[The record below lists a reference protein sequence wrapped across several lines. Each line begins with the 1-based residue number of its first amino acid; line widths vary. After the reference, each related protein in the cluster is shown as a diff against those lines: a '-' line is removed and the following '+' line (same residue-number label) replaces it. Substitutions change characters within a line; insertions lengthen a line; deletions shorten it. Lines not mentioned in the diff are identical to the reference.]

1 MILDGKTL
9 ADASTQDEMLDMER
23 ARKRQEAMSQFTQM
37 ARQAAQEQAAQ
48 QAAQDPLNAIQRQI
62 AYNLVGAKQAYK
74 DALAN
79 GDTEGMAAAHG
90 AADSFRSQGNAI
102 GWNGDGYGQGVTL
115 EQAAQNLA
123 NNDARALANI
133 FYNQQNADDH
143 YTMEIANLLDK
154 GYSIDSA
161 KRMAAQSADRL
172 DRRNNAELI
181 DSFATY
187 GLDPR
192 GVLTNNGV
200 RILGELAQNGNSEL
214 ANFYANM
221 YAKPINEYDY
231 QNQIAKMGITQKDLL
246 ERMARQNDYATQAR
260 QENFQN
266 SEKMAILNNSLGL
279 NREIQLMQARVMAGV
294 MQKDAAHQWLVN
306 KYMAAGL
313 DEQSANVAA
322 LTSLNSRGGKGATGG
337 FNKDLAKELRE
348 TANSLYEQAEAA
360 ELAGDKNR
368 AAQLRQQADQYM
380 AQHTAM
386 LGGGK
391 SDSGDNMFGVDV
403 NNYDS
408 LQDAFQK
415 LINLNAKR
423 PWNEQKTKAELVEIF
438 LNKVGTNNPMAQDIV
453 AKAEWGD
460 SSETPAEKPAEQP
473 RQEPTTPRDDEPST
487 SSENI
492 GYKDNRS
499 AAGRIWDAVT
509 GALAPGWVKVRR
521 NGQDMTISRAAL
533 KPDDEIIE

>member
-23 ARKRQEAMSQFTQM
+23 ARKQQEAMSQFTQM

-90 AADSFRSQGNAI
+90 AADSFRNQGNAI
-102 GWNGDGYGQGVTL
+102 GWNGDGYGSDVSL

-231 QNQIAKMGITQKDLL
+231 QNQIAKMGITQRDLL
-246 ERMARQNDYATQAR
+246 ERMAKQNDYATQAR

-266 SEKMAILNNSLGL
+266 SKKMAILNNSLGL
-279 NREIQLMQARVMAGV
+279 SREIQLMQARVMAGV
-294 MQKDAAHQWLVN
+294 MQREEAHQWLVN

-322 LTSLNSRGGKGATGG
+322 LTSLNGKGGKGATGG
-337 FNKDLAKELRE
+337 FKNDKLVTALQKERE
-348 TANSLYEQAEAA
+348 NAQAMLAEAEA
-360 ELAGDKNR
+360 NGDKNAVQMWQQR
-368 AAQLRQQADQYM
+368 IADIQAQIDSAVGM
-380 AQHTAM
+380 
-386 LGGGK
+386 GGGK
-391 SDSGDNMFGVDV
+391 EQVDMSPFGDFDKFTDWIDQKLEENKQAGWPYSREQMYQLAKARGGAWADSVDWDGWYGTGGNEAKSEPVKPKSESEPPRRVAVSNTTINPSYNNGQQIVVPQGVQNQIAEAV
-403 NNYDS
+403 RGI
-408 LQDAFQK
+408 LQDAV
-415 LINLNAKR
+415 NGR
-423 PWNEQKTKAELVEIF
+423 TKID
-438 LNKVGTNNPMAQDIV
+438 PMR
-453 AKAEWGD
+453 E
-460 SSETPAEKPAEQP
+460 E
-473 RQEPTTPRDDEPST
+473 
-487 SSENI
+487 
-492 GYKDNRS
+492 Y
-499 AAGRIWDAVT
+499 
-509 GALAPGWVKVRR
+509 LR
-521 NGQDMTISRAAL
+521 NMTR
-533 KPDDEIIE
+533 

>member
-1 MILDGKTL
+1 MILDGKAL
-9 ADASTQDEMLDMER
+9 ADASLQDEMLETER
-23 ARKRQEAMSQFTQM
+23 ARKQEAMSQFTQM

-90 AADSFRSQGNAI
+90 AADSFRNQGNAI
-102 GWNGDGYGQGVTL
+102 GWNGDGYGQNVTL

-172 DRRNNAELI
+172 DRRNNAELL

-221 YAKPINEYDY
+221 YAKPVQNWGW
-231 QNQIAKMGITQKDLL
+231 QNQLIAADNANRYAT
-246 ERMARQNDYATQAR
+246 ERMEKGFAQQDKARHEGFAQQAFMAQLNSKLGIDKMLAQAQLGQVTREAAYNFGLNKLIEAGVPEDYARQL
-260 QENFQN
+260 
-266 SEKMAILNNSLGL
+266 MA
-279 NREIQLMQARVMAGV
+279 MQVAGI
-294 MQKDAAHQWLVN
+294 KT
-306 KYMAAGL
+306 GG
-313 DEQSANVAA
+313 S
-322 LTSLNSRGGKGATGG
+322 GKG
-337 FNKDLAKELRE
+337 
-348 TANSLYEQAEAA
+348 NS
-360 ELAGDKNR
+360 N
-368 AAQLRQQADQYM
+368 
-380 AQHTAM
+380 
-386 LGGGK
+386 GGK
-391 SDSGDNMFGVDV
+391 SGEGGMKISDANTIINQYRKWAEENPDADPASNPFKDGYDEAVAAMNGYSEAPLDP
-403 NNYDS
+403 NNYNNVVS
-408 LQDAFQK
+408 WATRICEENYRRGYQL
-415 LINLNAKR
+415 
-423 PWNEQKTKAELVEIF
+423 NEQQLMDVIRNAGGYGPQV
-438 LNKVGTNNPMAQDIV
+438 
-453 AKAEWGD
+453 
-460 SSETPAEKPAEQP
+460 AEQLK
-473 RQEPTTPRDDEPST
+473 QEGMLAG
-487 SSENI
+487 NG
-492 GYKDNRS
+492 GY
-499 AAGRIWDAVT
+499 GR
-509 GALAPGWVKVRR
+509 K
-521 NGQDMTISRAAL
+521 
-533 KPDDEIIE
+533 E

>member
-1 MILDGKTL
+1 MILDGKAL
-9 ADASTQDEMLDMER
+9 ADASLQDEMLETER
-23 ARKRQEAMSQFTQM
+23 ARKQQEAMSQFTQM

-90 AADSFRSQGNAI
+90 AADSFRNQGNAI

-172 DRRNNAELI
+172 DRRNNAELL

-221 YAKPINEYDY
+221 YAKPVQNWGW
-231 QNQIAKMGITQKDLL
+231 QNQLIAADNANRYATDRMEKGFAQQDKARHEGYAQQAFMAQLNNKLGIDKMLAQAQLGQVTREAAYNFGLNKLIEAGVPEDY
-246 ERMARQNDYATQAR
+246 ARQL
-260 QENFQN
+260 
-266 SEKMAILNNSLGL
+266 MA
-279 NREIQLMQARVMAGV
+279 MQVAGI
-294 MQKDAAHQWLVN
+294 KT
-306 KYMAAGL
+306 GG
-313 DEQSANVAA
+313 S
-322 LTSLNSRGGKGATGG
+322 GKG
-337 FNKDLAKELRE
+337 
-348 TANSLYEQAEAA
+348 NS
-360 ELAGDKNR
+360 N
-368 AAQLRQQADQYM
+368 
-380 AQHTAM
+380 
-386 LGGGK
+386 GGK
-391 SDSGDNMFGVDV
+391 SGEGGMKISDANTIVNQYRKWAEEHPDSDPSANPFKDGYDEAVAAMNGYSEAPLDP
-403 NNYDS
+403 NNADS
-408 LQDAFQK
+408 VYSWATR
-415 LINLNAKR
+415 ICEENYRRGYPLNEAQLM
-423 PWNEQKTKAELVEIF
+423 EVISKAGGYGPQV
-438 LNKVGTNNPMAQDIV
+438 
-453 AKAEWGD
+453 
-460 SSETPAEKPAEQP
+460 AEQLK
-473 RQEPTTPRDDEPST
+473 QEGMLAG
-487 SSENI
+487 NG
-492 GYKDNRS
+492 GY
-499 AAGRIWDAVT
+499 GR
-509 GALAPGWVKVRR
+509 K
-521 NGQDMTISRAAL
+521 
-533 KPDDEIIE
+533 E

>member
-1 MILDGKTL
+1 MILDGKAL
-9 ADASTQDEMLDMER
+9 ADASLQDEMLETER
-23 ARKRQEAMSQFTQM
+23 ARKQQEAMSQFTQM

-90 AADSFRSQGNAI
+90 AADSFRNQGNAI

-172 DRRNNAELI
+172 DRKNNAELI

-221 YAKPINEYDY
+221 YAKPVQNWGWENQLIAAANADRYARGRQVLSGEI
-231 QNQIAKMGITQKDLL
+231 QNQLSQNNWERNEITKNNDVQRYLAKAEGMVGIKALDAQTQAAVRSNIVKPLVDNNLVTPEVAANYVATGYLVPKGTAPTKEKEKAPTRAEMGVYNQLADLL
-246 ERMARQNDYATQAR
+246 ETAQNDIRTGAIYSMPDGEGSVEAYRLAVEDAIGKGYLTGSDITKARDYAFMLQYMLAMNADTPDTEWASQAYSNMSPEFKK
-260 QENFQN
+260 ENADTFNNIKPKNQTKDGN
-266 SEKMAILNNSLGL
+266 QKEFSWEK
-279 NREIQLMQARVMAGV
+279 REKPNG
-294 MQKDAAHQWLVN
+294 N
-306 KYMAAGL
+306 
-313 DEQSANVAA
+313 
-322 LTSLNSRGGKGATGG
+322 GGK
-337 FNKDLAKELRE
+337 F
-348 TANSLYEQAEAA
+348 
-360 ELAGDKNR
+360 
-368 AAQLRQQADQYM
+368 
-380 AQHTAM
+380 
-386 LGGGK
+386 
-391 SDSGDNMFGVDV
+391 
-403 NNYDS
+403 
-408 LQDAFQK
+408 
-415 LINLNAKR
+415 
-423 PWNEQKTKAELVEIF
+423 
-438 LNKVGTNNPMAQDIV
+438 
-453 AKAEWGD
+453 
-460 SSETPAEKPAEQP
+460 
-473 RQEPTTPRDDEPST
+473 
-487 SSENI
+487 
-492 GYKDNRS
+492 
-499 AAGRIWDAVT
+499 
-509 GALAPGWVKVRR
+509 
-521 NGQDMTISRAAL
+521 
-533 KPDDEIIE
+533 